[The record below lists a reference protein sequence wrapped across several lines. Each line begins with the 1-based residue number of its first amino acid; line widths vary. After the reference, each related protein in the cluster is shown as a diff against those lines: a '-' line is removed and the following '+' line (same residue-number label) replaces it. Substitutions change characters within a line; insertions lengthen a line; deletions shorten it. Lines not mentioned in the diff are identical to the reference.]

1 MADLKNAPKESTL
14 VGEVVSVS
22 GPIASKKKAGSFFR
36 VITLEDWVTGATYQR
51 PISENFFQ
59 GVNGGSGLK
68 SVLQEGKFVKL
79 TINHL
84 IEGKTEYVDEK
95 TGDVQF
101 HTSTSDVIQ
110 GAVATSSARYVLN
123 YKASLA
129 QGQPK
134 AQTSD
139 VSAEA

>member
-1 MADLKNAPKESTL
+1 MVNFPKDSTL

-22 GPIASKKKAGSFFR
+22 NPIESKKKKGSFFR
-36 VITLEDWVTGATYQR
+36 VITIEDWATGASYQR

-68 SVLQEGKFVKL
+68 TVLQEGKFVKL

-95 TGDVQF
+95 TGDVMF
-101 HTSTSDVIQ
+101 HASTSDVIQ
-110 GAVATSSARYVLN
+110 GAVATSATRYVLN
-123 YKASLA
+123 YKATLA
-129 QGQPK
+129 QGQLQP
-134 AQTSD
+134 A
-139 VSAEA
+139 VAE